1 MKEKQSAIPKTTAKR
16 LSLYY
21 RIFKRFHAEKIER
34 ANSKQIA
41 VFLLLSNPLISNA
54 QEKAK
59 DSVEVSN
66 SLQKILLK
74 DSEKISRKYQ
84 YNSSLKQYVYT
95 EKLGNYDISIPM
107 FLTPAQYEDLVM
119 RERSRQY
126 FREKTKALSS

>member
-1 MKEKQSAIPKTTAKR
+1 MM
-16 LSLYY
+16 
-21 RIFKRFHAEKIER
+21 
-34 ANSKQIA
+34 KQIQYFGYLLF
-41 VFLLLSNPLISNA
+41 FLLLSNPLISNA

-119 RERSRQY
+119 RERSGQY
-126 FREKTKALSS
+126 FEIYYLNFM